1 MLEILTESQ
10 IISQLL
16 SLCGEL
22 RKQESRKLKEA
33 IRTFIHFWN
42 FHWWV
47 AFNKTSSFMPRGLRS
62 LLISSSGPKNSSE
75 EVYTWVEDDSNITKG
90 SSEVKAGLVVLEYK
104 LNGF

>member
-1 MLEILTESQ
+1 
-10 IISQLL
+10 
-16 SLCGEL
+16 
-22 RKQESRKLKEA
+22 
-33 IRTFIHFWN
+33 
-42 FHWWV
+42 
-47 AFNKTSSFMPRGLRS
+47 MPRGLRS